1 MPPTFTKCDKRKIDF
16 DDCLSEAIKNAIT
29 QLDKPMEQY
38 HLPSL
43 EPLFVPLILPN
54 VDMAP
59 YSVSKFKN
67 FKIFGHT
74 KIIDLKATMN
84 FENKM
89 LTIAITNPEMRYE
102 SDYET
107 KSIMFFKLIDTSG
120 AALVTTRKSMSFF
133 FLILKEHNFR
143 KCDQHVY
150 VYIRRVYEGQSRLS
164 LGD

>member
-1 MPPTFTKCDKRKIDF
+1 
-16 DDCLSEAIKNAIT
+16 
-29 QLDKPMEQY
+29 
-38 HLPSL
+38 
-43 EPLFVPLILPN
+43 
-54 VDMAP
+54 
-59 YSVSKFKN
+59 
-67 FKIFGHT
+67 
-74 KIIDLKATMN
+74 
-84 FENKM
+84 M